1 MDDFSKSFEIIWWRV
16 LFENSGLYIDNSI
29 FRDYLCDHIE
39 FNSLDGNPSPHI
51 YYMIISYFSFS
62 NSICLYTW
70 IFKASKLQS
79 LSSIQRGKIKKE
91 LFLLEKDIID
101 AENTND
107 TSVIKQINH
116 AKFLLQQID
125 ESINFNEL
133 IHKATK
139 VMGYPATQNV
149 ISSTLGII
157 LTGFVLAVEGF
168 SGSDIVYDSM
178 GWFNY

>member
-1 MDDFSKSFEIIWWRV
+1 MFTLFIVRNRGIIQATIWLLVISV
-16 LFENSGLYIDNSI
+16 LV
-29 FRDYLCDHIE
+29 
-39 FNSLDGNPSPHI
+39 
-51 YYMIISYFSFS
+51 ISSVC
-62 NSICLYTW
+62 IRA
-70 IFKASKLQS
+70 IFKSSKLQS
-79 LSSIQRGKIKKE
+79 LSSIQREIIKKE
-91 LFLLEKDIID
+91 LIFLEKDLID

-133 IHKATK
+133 IHKPTK
-139 VMGYPATQNV
+139 VMGYPVTQNV

-157 LTGFVLAVEGF
+157 LTGFVLTVEGF

>member
-1 MDDFSKSFEIIWWRV
+1 
-16 LFENSGLYIDNSI
+16 
-29 FRDYLCDHIE
+29 
-39 FNSLDGNPSPHI
+39 
-51 YYMIISYFSFS
+51 MIILNLIAWMEIRHHISTIWLLVISVLAIS
-62 NSICLYTW
+62 SICIHA
-70 IFKASKLQS
+70 IFKVSKLQS
-79 LSSIQRGKIKKE
+79 LSSIQIEIIKKE
-91 LFLLEKDIID
+91 LIFLEKDLID
-101 AENTND
+101 GENTND

-149 ISSTLGII
+149 ISSSFGII

>member
-1 MDDFSKSFEIIWWRV
+1 MLQLYSTTGEAFYLRIQGYTSIILFFAITCVIILNLIAWMGIRHHISTIWLLVISV
-16 LFENSGLYIDNSI
+16 LA
-29 FRDYLCDHIE
+29 
-39 FNSLDGNPSPHI
+39 
-51 YYMIISYFSFS
+51 ISSVC
-62 NSICLYTW
+62 IHA

-79 LSSIQRGKIKKE
+79 LSSIQREEIKKDV
-91 LFLLEKDIID
+91 FLLEKDLID

-133 IHKATK
+133 IHKPTK

-149 ISSTLGII
+149 IGSTLGII